1 MVINEA
7 LYYGKKLD
15 HSLINQNQLI
25 CYEMMVWDNPF
36 GLYRDLCIKRGDG
49 NTIDLALLIR
59 ANGQI
64 AQYAPAYIEE
74 TSCSEWN
81 PNTVKLGKVLMEK
94 NDDAFE
100 LQKHVFG
107 YHTTQTRKCSYL
119 YNSTNEPVLHSIN
132 LALV

>member
-1 MVINEA
+1 MCTHKTLHINHCTNVLLVSGATTVVNSITEKSFIMVINEA

-49 NTIDLALLIR
+49 NTIDLALLIC

-64 AQYAPAYIEE
+64 A
-74 TSCSEWN
+74 
-81 PNTVKLGKVLMEK
+81 
-94 NDDAFE
+94 
-100 LQKHVFG
+100 
-107 YHTTQTRKCSYL
+107 
-119 YNSTNEPVLHSIN
+119 
-132 LALV
+132 